1 MDGSD
6 INSANRQT
14 QAGNIYYIQN
24 NYEVVYENSGNT
36 HNFKMQDIA
45 NHSNCK
51 SPPLAHQYFTS
62 NKVVPFVRSTS
73 QSNGY

>member
-1 MDGSD
+1 VSFVLLLYQKNTEHEFARTMDGSD

-36 HNFKMQDIA
+36 HNFKMQDSA
-45 NHSNCK
+45 NHSNC
-51 SPPLAHQYFTS
+51 
-62 NKVVPFVRSTS
+62 
-73 QSNGY
+73 